1 MRRCNAESLCRTVM
15 DAWNGTALDGNIG
28 KVFTRLEKVVCLIK
42 EERGANDA
50 VEDKR
55 GKKYEN
61 IKFEDVSDE
70 SESYSENESEGEI

>member
-1 MRRCNAESLCRTVM
+1 MQNLYAVLS
-15 DAWNGTALDGNIG
+15 WKHNGTSLDGIIG

-61 IKFEDVSDE
+61 MKFEDVSDD
-70 SESYSENESEGEI
+70 SDSYSENESEGEI